1 MSNKIWPLL
10 PSVVAALVAAT
21 ATTLQPATSA
31 LAHAP
36 LRSPAVLTAPQAA
49 DADLAGLLAHTEQPG
64 LPGYTAAGAAA
75 GMRSNL
81 FFPTDDGAQASIDEA
96 ISGLVDDAPLH
107 RYWMLS
113 PRLKTVDVATEGGWW
128 VIDLGD

>member
-49 DADLAGLLAHTEQPG
+49 DADLAAALLNRYRSVAGLPPVAVGTGNSAAAAHAHYLALNKGNPAIAGLLAHTEQPG
-64 LPGYTAAGAAA
+64 LPGYTA
-75 GMRSNL
+75 
-81 FFPTDDGAQASIDEA
+81 
-96 ISGLVDDAPLH
+96 
-107 RYWMLS
+107 
-113 PRLKTVDVATEGGWW
+113 
-128 VIDLGD
+128 